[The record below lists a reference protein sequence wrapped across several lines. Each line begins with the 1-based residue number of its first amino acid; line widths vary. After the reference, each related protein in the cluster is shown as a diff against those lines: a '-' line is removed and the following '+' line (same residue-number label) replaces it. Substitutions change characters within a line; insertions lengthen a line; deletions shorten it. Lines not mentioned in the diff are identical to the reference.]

1 MDKKLTANLLSLND
15 KMLIDNSFY
24 ITYVFLMTTATI
36 TFIGSLFVQ
45 MTKK

>member
-36 TFIGSLFVQ
+36 TFIEGYSYR
-45 MTKK
+45 

>member
-1 MDKKLTANLLSLND
+1 MDKKITANLLSLND

-36 TFIGSLFVQ
+36 TFIEEIYPHG
-45 MTKK
+45 